1 VSEATTEALRAAAAS
16 GDSER
21 LAALLDPLAATAAAG
36 DRAALE
42 RLLWAVDELALAR
55 PAVRA
60 LVVDR
65 ADVDDVLQDVLVAVA
80 ETVGGYR
87 GEARFRTWLNQVA
100 RFKAIAH
107 LRRKRDEARLDDP
120 DRGGGG
126 GAAAGG
132 LGDAARISSILAERA
147 TLHGV
152 LDGLPGHYR
161 EAVVLRDVHQLSY
174 EQITE
179 RLGVGLNTVR
189 SRVARGRALVAAGLA
204 ER

>member
-1 VSEATTEALRAAAAS
+1 
-16 GDSER
+16 
-21 LAALLDPLAATAAAG
+21 
-36 DRAALE
+36 
-42 RLLWAVDELALAR
+42 
-55 PAVRA
+55 VRA
-60 LVVDR
+60 LVVNR
-65 ADVDDVLQDVLVAVA
+65 ADVEDVLQDVLVAVA
-80 ETVGGYR
+80 ETIGGFR

-120 DRGGGG
+120 D
-126 GAAAGG
+126 GAPGP
-132 LGDAARISSILAERA
+132 GDAARISSILAERA

-161 EAVVLRDVHQLSY
+161 EALVLRDVHQLSY

-179 RLGVGLNTVR
+179 QLGVALNTVR
-189 SRVARGRALVAAGLA
+189 SRVARGRALVAAGLV

>member
-1 VSEATTEALRAAAAS
+1 MSDATTAALRAAAAS
-16 GDSER
+16 GDNDR
-21 LAALLDPLAATAAAG
+21 LAALVDPLAARAAAG
-36 DRAALE
+36 DGAALE

-60 LVVDR
+60 LVVEQ
-65 ADVDDVLQDVLVAVA
+65 ADVDDILQDVLVAVA
-80 ETVGGYR
+80 ETIGGFR

-107 LRRKRDEARLDDP
+107 LRRRRDEVRLDD
-120 DRGGGG
+120 DRAGAGSGGVDR
-126 GAAAGG
+126 

-152 LDGLPGHYR
+152 LDGLPAHYR

-174 EQITE
+174 EQISE
-179 RLGVGLNTVR
+179 RLG
-189 SRVARGRALVAAGLA
+189 
-204 ER
+204 

>member
-1 VSEATTEALRAAAAS
+1 MSEATTAALRAAAAS
-16 GDSER
+16 GDNDR
-21 LAALLDPLAATAAAG
+21 LAVLLDPLAATAGAG

-42 RLLWAVDELALAR
+42 RLLWAVDELGLAR

-60 LVVDR
+60 LVVNR

-80 ETVGGYR
+80 ETIGGFR

-120 DRGGGG
+120 DGGPGPG
-126 GAAAGG
+126 PGP
-132 LGDAARISSILAERA
+132 GDAARISSLLAERA

-152 LDGLPGHYR
+152 LDGLPEHYR
-161 EAVVLRDVHQLSY
+161 EALVLRDVHQLSY

-179 RLGVGLNTVR
+179 QLGVGLNTVR
-189 SRVARGRALVAAGLA
+189 SRVARGRALVAAGLV